1 MARRRHPEKEVEEA
15 LRDAEN
21 AGMRTYQF
29 VLIVEGAD
37 LQSDEMF
44 DAVFEAGCDD
54 ALVGCSNG
62 VQFVDFDR
70 EAPSAGEAVRSA
82 IAALE
87 GLPGVTVVRIAGADL
102 LSISDIATR
111 AGRTRES
118 VRLLIAG
125 KRGPGGFPAP
135 VTDPRDRYR
144 LWRSSDVQEWFA
156 AHYGEE
162 SVCPEAKVLA
172 GINAELERRRTAG
185 GVMPKAG

>member
-1 MARRRHPEKEVEEA
+1 
-15 LRDAEN
+15 
-21 AGMRTYQF
+21 
-29 VLIVEGAD
+29 
-37 LQSDEMF
+37 MF

-82 IAALE
+82 IIALE

-111 AGRTRES
+111 TGRTRES

-144 LWRSSDVQEWFA
+144 LWRSSEVQQWFA
-156 AHYGEE
+156 AHYGEQA
-162 SVCPEAKVLA
+162 VCSDAQVMAE
-172 GINAELERRRTAG
+172 INAELERRRTTK
-185 GVMPKAG
+185 GVMPTGGWRL

>member
-1 MARRRHPEKEVEEA
+1 
-15 LRDAEN
+15 
-21 AGMRTYQF
+21 MRTYQF

-44 DAVFEAGCDD
+44 DAVFDAGCDD

-87 GLPGVTVVRIAGADL
+87 GLPGITVVRIVGADL

-111 AGRTRES
+111 TGRTRES
-118 VRLLIAG
+118 VRLLVAG
-125 KRGPGGFPAP
+125 KRGPGGFPPPA
-135 VTDPRDRYR
+135 TDPRNRYR
-144 LWRSSDVQEWFA
+144 LWRGNDVQRWFA
-156 AHYGEE
+156 EHYGDQPI
-162 SVCPEAKVLA
+162 CPEADVVA
-172 GINAELERRRTAG
+172 TVNAELELRRSAG
-185 GVMPKAG
+185 RVLTTEA